1 MRLLLAAI
9 VGYCIGSISFAV
21 IVGRAVAGVD
31 VRRYNSGTA
40 GGSNVGRLL
49 GVRYGVL
56 VACLD
61 IAKGMIAAIA
71 GLAIAGATGQR
82 VAGAAAV
89 IGHILPIWF
98 GFRGGKAIATF
109 FGSCILT
116 APLVVL
122 PTGALWLALYFASH
136 KVAQAS
142 LIASCCLPLI
152 GWLCHLPWQKILYL
166 GVMGAAICL
175 RHFPDLRSPGEEQHP
190 GRHSRPTRP

>member
-1 MRLLLAAI
+1 LRLLLAAT
-9 VGYCIGSISFAV
+9 VGYCVGSISFAV

-31 VRRYNSGTA
+31 VRKYNSGTA

-61 IAKGMIAAIA
+61 IAKGMVSAIA
-71 GLAIAGATGQR
+71 GLAIAGATGQM

-122 PTGALWLALYFASH
+122 PTGALWLVLYFASR

-152 GWLCHLPWQKILYL
+152 GWLCRLPWQQILYL

-175 RHFPDLRSPGEEQHP
+175 RHVPDLRTSGEEQHSEQP
-190 GRHSRPTRP
+190 SRPTRP